1 MAHSGMFARRRIG
14 ALGFR
19 SPRPP
24 QIHRDAF
31 SYGAVAETIDTRTIV
46 DLRFF
51 GYATPVKENEIR
63 FETEYEDGY
72 GMPQPTFRF
81 FLSKDDRER
90 AGRMM
95 REYVAQ
101 LRLLRV

>member
-1 MAHSGMFARRRIG
+1 MTSTHPLLTPLAH
-14 ALGFR
+14 
-19 SPRPP
+19 

-31 SYGAVAETIDTRTIV
+31 SYGAVAQTIDTRTIV

-51 GYATPVKENEIR
+51 GYAEPCVENEIR

-72 GMPQPTFRF
+72 GMPQPTFKF

-90 AGRMM
+90 SGRMM
-95 REYVAQ
+95 RE
-101 LRLLRV
+101 

>member
-1 MAHSGMFARRRIG
+1 MPLAV
-14 ALGFR
+14 
-19 SPRPP
+19 

-31 SYGAVAETIDTRTIV
+31 SYGAVAATIDTRTIV

-81 FLSKDDRER
+81 FLSEADRVR
-90 AGRMM
+90 AGDMM
-95 REYVAQ
+95 RECVPFSSISLVAIV
-101 LRLLRV
+101 LTRSGRG